1 VKKSRSNRKPFKRFP
16 FQTLQPI
23 TGLKPGANS
32 MPQLFALI
40 SLKWTLFRNSLRSR
54 KAVANRIATIL
65 GMLAALTLAL
75 LIAIGLG
82 FAAYAVTSPGFALE
96 AMAGKNA
103 RGTAQIPSAEFIFF
117 SILSML
123 YLLWATLPLTMG
135 ASRQFDPGNL
145 LLYPI
150 GLRKLFTI
158 DLLSEFAS
166 LQSVFAIPAILA
178 MAIGA
183 GLARNNLGRA
193 LLIALAA
200 ILLGVVLSRG
210 ISTVVGTLMRKKRTR
225 GENLIAVFGALA
237 GLGGIWFAQVAPIVL
252 RHQQSVTALR
262 WTPPGA
268 VAFSLTN
275 GLGPSPAVFIISF
288 VLLSSYVAVLLAF
301 TYFLAKRA
309 VLGIGGSKS
318 RGKEAP
324 SRAEISAGWQLPFV
338 SPGLSAVIEKEF
350 HYAMRNAQLR
360 MMALMPLLLIGVRL
374 MNRRRFGTGDFD
386 SDAPTVI
393 TGFLK
398 YGEGLMATGGILYV
412 FLILSGLSCNL
423 FAFEHAGMR
432 TLVLAPIN
440 RKTILLGKN
449 IVYVFVALVLSIA
462 LLIID
467 QLVFGYISPLSIL
480 FAVLSFTVYAAL
492 MSLIGNWFSIR
503 FPKRMK
509 MGRRMNVSGVVGIL
523 LIPMMILLSL
533 PPLAAVAAGYVAQSL
548 LVEYAT
554 LAVLAM
560 LSIVFYAMSIPS
572 QGESLEKRELEI
584 LEAVNDPGGN

>member
-1 VKKSRSNRKPFKRFP
+1 MS
-16 FQTLQPI
+16 
-23 TGLKPGANS
+23 
-32 MPQLFALI
+32 QLFALI
-40 SLKWTLFRNSLRSR
+40 SLKWALFRNSLRSS

-75 LIAIGLG
+75 LLATGLG
-82 FAAYAVTSPGFALE
+82 FAAYAVTSPGFGLE
-96 AMAGKNA
+96 AVTKSS

-123 YLLWATLPLTMG
+123 YLLWATLPLSIG

-150 GLRKLFTI
+150 SLRRLFAI

-178 MAIGA
+178 LAIGA
-183 GLARNNLGRA
+183 GLAQNNLGRA
-193 LLIALAA
+193 LVIALIA
-200 ILLGVVLSRG
+200 ILFGVVLSRG
-210 ISTVVGTLMRKKRTR
+210 VSTVVGALMRKKRTR
-225 GENLIAVFGALA
+225 GENLVAVFGALA
-237 GLGGIWFAQVAPIVL
+237 GLGGILFAQLAPIVL

-268 VAFSLTN
+268 IAFSLTN
-275 GLGPSPAVFIISF
+275 GLGTSPAVFIISF
-288 VLLSSYVAVLLAF
+288 VLLSSYVTILLAF

-309 VLGIGGSKS
+309 ALGISGSAKS
-318 RGKEAP
+318 GAKETLSP
-324 SRAEISAGWQLPFV
+324 VQIYTGWQLPFI

-350 HYAMRNAQLR
+350 RYAMRNAQLR
-360 MMALMPLLLIGVRL
+360 MMAFMPLVLIGVRL

-393 TGFLK
+393 NEFLK
-398 YGEGLMATGGILYV
+398 YGDGLMATGGILYV

-449 IVYVFVALVLSIA
+449 IVYVFLALVLSVA
-462 LLIID
+462 LLIVD
-467 QLVFGYISPLSIL
+467 QLVFGGISPLAIV
-480 FAVLSFTVYAAL
+480 FAALSFTVYAAL
-492 MSLIGNWFSIR
+492 MSFIGNWFSIR

-523 LIPMMILLSL
+523 LIPMMLVLAF
-533 PPLAAVAAGYVAQSL
+533 PPLAAVAAGYIAKSL
-548 LVEYAT
+548 MVEYAT
-554 LAVLAM
+554 LAVLAAI
-560 LSIVFYAMSIPS
+560 SIGFYAISIPS

-584 LEAVNDPGGN
+584 LEAVNDPGGS